1 MRESCDMQVTNIRVM
16 GLIGAAAM
24 VTLGA
29 VGTVT
34 AGVTDDGAVAGSD
47 HAPTNTVFN
56 SPQVPDFNNGATAT
70 WAPPATT
77 ASTASAAP
85 TVKAG

>member
-1 MRESCDMQVTNIRVM
+1 M
-16 GLIGAAAM
+16 GLVSAGAM

-29 VGTVT
+29 VGIVSR
-34 AGVTDDGAVAGSD
+34 GVIDGGAVAGSD
-47 HAPTNTVFN
+47 H
-56 SPQVPDFNNGATAT
+56 SPSTTMNRPEVPDMNGGSTQT

-77 ASTASAAP
+77 ASTVSAAP